1 MIGIFLS
8 CIIVSFTLIVY
19 GKILLNFFK
28 KSKFYLNENFSEY
41 GLFGIIFLSFISLF
55 SNFFFSISI
64 FFNNLILIG
73 AFIYGYYYINFN
85 KNFFYTIILSA
96 LLSTLLITLNN
107 INRPDAGL
115 YHLPYISILNNEKI
129 IIGLSNLHSRFGHT
143 SIIQYT
149 SSVFNNSLLKDN
161 GVTIPLAFC
170 IVYFLI
176 YLKDKLFFL
185 LKKKA
190 DLTQIYFLFLILIFS
205 FYSFSNYS
213 EYGNDAP
220 AFVFFFLTT
229 IIYLINNNSEN
240 NLTHNDQKII
250 ISAIFAIFNKI
261 FFLFI
266 FLIPLFIILTKY
278 KNILKKKLF
287 FIFIFIFITIWFV
300 KNILISSCLIYPIK
314 ITCFK
319 NTLWYNELETTNSQ
333 ISSEAWAKAWIDQE
347 KPIINMEEF
356 KENFLWLETWK
367 KKHLQKINEK
377 FTPFVIFNI
386 FFIFFI
392 FLKKKRGIHL
402 HKSKLNLKKIIIIL
416 SINIIGIL
424 FWFLKFPIY
433 RYGAAYLACFISA
446 LSVIILYLSF
456 DKINLNKNIIKVS
469 VFLGIFLFASVN
481 LKRIVKNFNNSYNQY
496 PWPKIYSLSF
506 DNIPKEKISI
516 KNNQQIIYYK
526 SISECMY
533 SALTPCTHE
542 EKKIQYK
549 DFFKYKI
556 FL

>member
-19 GKILLNFFK
+19 GKILLNFFEK
-28 KSKFYLNENFSEY
+28 TKFYLNENFSEY
-41 GLFGIIFLSFISLF
+41 GLFGIIFLSFISLLI
-55 SNFFFSISI
+55 NFFFSISV

-73 AFIYGYYYINFN
+73 AFIYAYYYMNFN

-96 LLSTLLITLNN
+96 FLSTLLIALNN

-115 YHLPYISILNNEKI
+115 YHLPYISILNSEKI
-129 IIGLSNLHSRFGHT
+129 IIGLSNLHSRFGHI
-143 SIIQYT
+143 SIMQYT
-149 SSVFNNSLLKDN
+149 SSIFNNSLLKDN
-161 GVTIPLAFC
+161 GVTIPLALC

-176 YLKDKLFFL
+176 YLKNKLYFL

-190 DLTQIYFLFLILIFS
+190 DLTQLYFLFLILIFC

-220 AFVFFFLTT
+220 AFVYFFLTT
-229 IIYLINNNSEN
+229 IIYLINNNSEK
-240 NLTHNDQKII
+240 NLTYNDQKII
-250 ISAIFAIFNKI
+250 ISAIFVVFNKV

-266 FLIPLFIILTKY
+266 FLIPLSIILSKY
-278 KNILKKKLF
+278 KKVLKTKIFFL
-287 FIFIFIFITIWFV
+287 FIFIFLLIWFI
-300 KNILISSCLIYPIK
+300 KNILVSSCLIYPIK

-319 NTLWYNELETTNSQ
+319 NTAWYNELETTNTQ
-333 ISSEAWAKAWIDQE
+333 VSSEAWAKAWIDQE
-347 KPIINMEEF
+347 EPRINMEEF
-356 KENFLWLETWK
+356 KENFRWFETWK
-367 KKHLQKINEK
+367 KKHIKKINEK
-377 FTPFVIFNI
+377 FTPFLIFNI
-386 FFIFFI
+386 IFVLLIFF
-392 FLKKKRGIHL
+392 KRKNGIRL

-416 SINIIGIL
+416 SINIVGIL

-433 RYGAAYLACFISA
+433 RYGAAYLACFVSA

-456 DKINLNKNIIKVS
+456 DKINLNKNIIKFS
-469 VFLGIFLFASVN
+469 VFLCIILFVSVN
-481 LKRIVKNFNNSYNQY
+481 LKRIVINFNYSYNQY

-506 DNIPKEKISI
+506 DNIAKEKISI
-516 KNNQQIIYYK
+516 KNNQKIVYYK
-526 SISECMY
+526 SKSECMY
-533 SALTPCTHE
+533 STLTPCTHE

-549 DFFKYKI
+549 DFFKYKM

>member
-19 GKILLNFFK
+19 GKIFLNFFK

-41 GLFGIIFLSFISLF
+41 GLFGIIFLSFISLLV
-55 SNFFFSISI
+55 NFFFPISVI
-64 FFNNLILIG
+64 FNNLILLG
-73 AFIYGYYYINFN
+73 ALIYAYYYINFN

-96 LLSTLLITLNN
+96 FLSTLLIALNN

-129 IIGLSNLHSRFGHT
+129 IIGLSNLHSRFGHI

-149 SSVFNNSLLKDN
+149 SSIFNNSLLKNN

-185 LKKKA
+185 LKKKT

-220 AFVFFFLTT
+220 AFVYFFLTT
-229 IIYLINNNSEN
+229 IIYLINNNSEKS
-240 NLTHNDQKII
+240 LTHNDQKII
-250 ISAIFAIFNKI
+250 ISAIFVIFNKI

-266 FLIPLFIILTKY
+266 FLIPLFIIFTKY
-278 KNILKKKLF
+278 KNILKEKIFFF
-287 FIFIFIFITIWFV
+287 FIFIFLTIWFV

-319 NTLWYNELETTNSQ
+319 NTVWYNELETTNSQ

-347 KPIINMEEF
+347 NPRINMEEF
-356 KENFLWLETWK
+356 KENFRWFETWK
-367 KKHLQKINEK
+367 KKHLKKINEK
-377 FTPFVIFNI
+377 FTPFLIFNI
-386 FFIFFI
+386 IFI
-392 FLKKKRGIHL
+392 FLIFFKKKKGIRL
-402 HKSKLNLKKIIIIL
+402 HKSKLNLNKIIIIL
-416 SINIIGIL
+416 SINIVGIL

-433 RYGAAYLACFISA
+433 RYGAAYLACFVSA
-446 LSVIILYLSF
+446 LSIIILYLSF
-456 DKINLNKNIIKVS
+456 DKINLNKDIIKIS
-469 VFLGIFLFASVN
+469 VFLCIILFVSVN
-481 LKRIVKNFNNSYNQY
+481 LKRIVINFNYSYNQH

-506 DNIPKEKISI
+506 DNISKEKISI
-516 KNNQQIIYYK
+516 KDNQKIIYYK
-526 SISECMY
+526 SKSECMY

-542 EKKIQYK
+542 EKEIQYK

>member
-19 GKILLNFFK
+19 GKILLNFFEK
-28 KSKFYLNENFSEY
+28 TKFYLNENFSEY
-41 GLFGIIFLSFISLF
+41 GLFGIIFLSFISLLI
-55 SNFFFSISI
+55 NFFFSISV

-73 AFIYGYYYINFN
+73 AFIYAYYYMNFN

-96 LLSTLLITLNN
+96 FLSTLLIALNN

-115 YHLPYISILNNEKI
+115 YHLPYISILNSEKI
-129 IIGLSNLHSRFGHT
+129 IIGLSNLHSRFGHI
-143 SIIQYT
+143 SIMQYT
-149 SSVFNNSLLKDN
+149 SSIFNNSLLKDN
-161 GVTIPLAFC
+161 GVTIPLALC

-176 YLKDKLFFL
+176 YLKNKLFFL

-190 DLTQIYFLFLILIFS
+190 DLTQLYFLFLILIFC

-220 AFVFFFLTT
+220 AFVYFFLTT
-229 IIYLINNNSEN
+229 IIYLINNNSEK
-240 NLTHNDQKII
+240 NLTYNDQKII
-250 ISAIFAIFNKI
+250 ISAIFVVFNKV

-266 FLIPLFIILTKY
+266 FLIPLSIILSKY
-278 KNILKKKLF
+278 KKVLKTKIFFL
-287 FIFIFIFITIWFV
+287 FIFIFLLIWFI
-300 KNILISSCLIYPIK
+300 KNILVSSCLIYPIK

-319 NTLWYNELETTNSQ
+319 NTAWYNELETTNTQ
-333 ISSEAWAKAWIDQE
+333 VSSEAWAKAWIDQE
-347 KPIINMEEF
+347 EPRINMEEF
-356 KENFLWLETWK
+356 KENFRWFETWK
-367 KKHLQKINEK
+367 KKHLKKINEK
-377 FTPFVIFNI
+377 FTPFLIFNI
-386 FFIFFI
+386 IFVLLIFF
-392 FLKKKRGIHL
+392 KRKNGIRL

-416 SINIIGIL
+416 SINIVGIL

-433 RYGAAYLACFISA
+433 RYGAAYLACFVSA

-456 DKINLNKNIIKVS
+456 DKINLNKNIIKFS
-469 VFLGIFLFASVN
+469 VFLCIILFVSVN
-481 LKRIVKNFNNSYNQY
+481 LKRIVINFNYSYNQY

-506 DNIPKEKISI
+506 DNIAKEKISI
-516 KNNQQIIYYK
+516 KNNQKIIYYK
-526 SISECMY
+526 SKSECMY
-533 SALTPCTHE
+533 STLTPCTHE

-549 DFFKYKI
+549 DFFKYKM

>member
-41 GLFGIIFLSFISLF
+41 GLFGIIFLSFISLLI
-55 SNFFFSISI
+55 NFFFSISV

-73 AFIYGYYYINFN
+73 AFIYAYYYMNFN

-96 LLSTLLITLNN
+96 FLSTLLIALNN

-115 YHLPYISILNNEKI
+115 YHLPYISILNSEKI
-129 IIGLSNLHSRFGHT
+129 IIGLSNLHSRFGHI
-143 SIIQYT
+143 SIMQYT
-149 SSVFNNSLLKDN
+149 SSIFNNSLLKDN
-161 GVTIPLAFC
+161 GVTIPLALC

-176 YLKDKLFFL
+176 YLKNKLYFL

-190 DLTQIYFLFLILIFS
+190 DLTQLYFLFLILIFC

-220 AFVFFFLTT
+220 AFVYFFLTT
-229 IIYLINNNSEN
+229 IIYLINNNSEK
-240 NLTHNDQKII
+240 NLTYNDQKII
-250 ISAIFAIFNKI
+250 ISAIFVVFNKV

-266 FLIPLFIILTKY
+266 FLIPLSIILSKY
-278 KNILKKKLF
+278 KKVLKTKIFFL
-287 FIFIFIFITIWFV
+287 FIFIFLLIWFI
-300 KNILISSCLIYPIK
+300 KNILVSSCLIYPIK

-319 NTLWYNELETTNSQ
+319 NTAWYNELETTNTQ
-333 ISSEAWAKAWIDQE
+333 VSSEAWAKAWIDQE
-347 KPIINMEEF
+347 EPRINMEEF
-356 KENFLWLETWK
+356 KENFRWFETWK
-367 KKHLQKINEK
+367 KKHIKKINEK
-377 FTPFVIFNI
+377 FTPFLIFNI
-386 FFIFFI
+386 IFVLLIFF
-392 FLKKKRGIHL
+392 KRKNGIRL

-416 SINIIGIL
+416 SINIVGIL

-433 RYGAAYLACFISA
+433 RYGAAYLACFVSA

-456 DKINLNKNIIKVS
+456 DKINLNKNIIKFS
-469 VFLGIFLFASVN
+469 VFLCIILFVSVN
-481 LKRIVKNFNNSYNQY
+481 LKRIVINFNYSYNQY

-506 DNIPKEKISI
+506 DNIAKEKISI
-516 KNNQQIIYYK
+516 KNNQKIVYYK
-526 SISECMY
+526 SKSECMY
-533 SALTPCTHE
+533 STLTPCTHE